1 MARPQKERRRAPRYD
16 VRIEVVLRG
25 KDEGGRDFFDRREI
39 ILIDLHGARVRTRF
53 RLKPRTE
60 IRMDLRGKDVMK
72 LMRVVWTGKEGSF
85 EVGLVG
91 FEFADSNASWD
102 IDVLPPP

>member
-1 MARPQKERRRAPRYD
+1 
-16 VRIEVVLRG
+16 
-25 KDEGGRDFFDRREI
+25 
-39 ILIDLHGARVRTRF
+39 
-53 RLKPRTE
+53 
-60 IRMDLRGKDVMK
+60 MDLRGKDVMK